1 MYIILCLYFTNIY
14 VMLKFLKNIIVSILA
29 YGFILYIV
37 NQYSAWWFWVRSWFL
52 VESTQY
58 NVVLTFIVLALFF
71 WIVNN
76 IVKMV
81 LKALTIPLKYLTL
94 WLFSLVLNMLMIYI
108 FEYLV
113 NNSNIWVMITLGT
126 IIQVFAL
133 SLIIALVYFLI
144 KRVI

>member
-1 MYIILCLYFTNIY
+1 
-14 VMLKFLKNIIVSILA
+14 MLKFLKNIIVSILA